1 MRQSSWIVC
10 TCLALASLW
19 LGSDATAEDAKP
31 RMSGKIV
38 VVGPDGVKKEFDLGN
53 AHKDCDAK
61 GYSIQVRVDDGKVT
75 VIGPKGKKQEFNI
88 DEKGDKDHSVKVEV
102 RDGKLTID
110 GDGKPQKIDLEGLKE
125 QVEKGVKRGHIMGK
139 AVIIGPDG
147 KPTEIDLGAK
157 LGNLDLDQLLPK
169 EARKQLD
176 KALEGQPEHIRKMLE
191 GHHAFGRLAARPP
204 SRATLG
210 VTLDGS
216 NGEAQVAGVLDGSP
230 AKKAGLREDDVVISV
245 DDKEIKS
252 PAELMS
258 AIAKHKPGDS
268 VEIKIRRGNEE
279 ITKKVTL
286 EERAKLIPERPVSSP
301 DRDLQRQ
308 IRRLEEQNKRLVE
321 RIEKLEKAIEKKSE

>member
-1 MRQSSWIVC
+1 
-10 TCLALASLW
+10 LANLW
-19 LGSDATAEDAKP
+19 AGSDATAADAKP

-38 VVGPDGVKKEFDLGN
+38 VVGPDDVKKEFDFGK
-53 AHKDCDAK
+53 ADKDCDAK
-61 GYSIQVRVDDGKVT
+61 GCNIQVRVHDGKVT

-88 DEKGDKDHSVKVEV
+88 DEKGDKGHSIKVEV

-110 GDGKPQKIDLEGLKE
+110 GEGKQQKIDLEGLKE
-125 QVEKGVKRGHIMGK
+125 QLEKGVKRGHIMGK

-147 KPTEIDLGAK
+147 KPKEIDLGGK

-169 EARKQLD
+169 EARRQFE

-191 GHHAFGRLAARPP
+191 GHGAFGRLAARPM
-204 SRATLG
+204 SRTMLG
-210 VTLDGS
+210 VALDS
-216 NGEAQVAGVLDGSP
+216 SKDEAQVAGVLDGSP

-245 DDKEIKS
+245 DDTEIKS

-258 AIAKHKPGDS
+258 AIAKYKPGDS
-268 VEIKIRRGNEE
+268 VEIRIRRGKEE

-286 EERAKLIPERPVSSP
+286 EERAKLIPERPVPSP

-308 IRRLEEQNKRLVE
+308 IRRLQEQNKRLVE
-321 RIEKLEKAIEKKSE
+321 RIEKLERAIKKKSE